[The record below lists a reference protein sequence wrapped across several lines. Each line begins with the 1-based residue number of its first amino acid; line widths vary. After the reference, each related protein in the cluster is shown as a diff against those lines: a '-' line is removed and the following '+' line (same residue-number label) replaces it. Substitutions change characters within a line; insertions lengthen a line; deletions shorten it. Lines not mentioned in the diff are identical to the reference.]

1 MKFRKEEND
10 NFWIAYADL
19 MAGLLF
25 VFILLVGGVIVKYF
39 LTQSSLHQKES
50 DYLSTMALL
59 QNEKDKNSELEAIN
73 KIFSD
78 KLNQLNIEVKNLK
91 SSNSVYVI
99 QIEEL
104 KKLASDLESK
114 NVDLDSYIKNLLEQ
128 NKQKDEKISEN
139 EVKIAYFLEQ
149 ITQKDRDLNR
159 ILNDL
164 NITKNR
170 IKNLTGIQVNLISEI
185 KEKLGNQVEI
195 DQQTGALTLS
205 SAILFDK
212 GSYKLRDDI
221 KESLKQTLENY
232 FAILMQS
239 DYIRKNLDA
248 IIIEGHTD
256 SDGEYMFNLELS
268 QQRAFAVMEFINSW
282 NKDERLK
289 QYLTASGRSYMEP
302 IVVNGVEDK
311 GASRRIEIKF
321 LISNR
326 QSIEEIKKFLQYD
339 ENRTN

>member
-1 MKFRKEEND
+1 M
-10 NFWIAYADL
+10 
-19 MAGLLF
+19 
-25 VFILLVGGVIVKYF
+25 
-39 LTQSSLHQKES
+39 
-50 DYLSTMALL
+50 
-59 QNEKDKNSELEAIN
+59 
-73 KIFSD
+73 
-78 KLNQLNIEVKNLK
+78 
-91 SSNSVYVI
+91 
-99 QIEEL
+99 
-104 KKLASDLESK
+104 
-114 NVDLDSYIKNLLEQ
+114 
-128 NKQKDEKISEN
+128 
-139 EVKIAYFLEQ
+139 
-149 ITQKDRDLNR
+149 
-159 ILNDL
+159 
-164 NITKNR
+164 
-170 IKNLTGIQVNLISEI
+170 ISEI